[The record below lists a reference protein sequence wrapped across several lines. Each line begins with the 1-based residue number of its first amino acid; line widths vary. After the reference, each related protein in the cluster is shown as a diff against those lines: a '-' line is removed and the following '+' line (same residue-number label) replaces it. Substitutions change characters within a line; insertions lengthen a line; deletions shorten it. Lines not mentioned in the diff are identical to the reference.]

1 MKVTMTLSAVFA
13 GAFLTAQI
21 GITDNSSINMDNSE
35 ILKIES
41 SNKGVLLPN
50 VFLTD
55 LNDEDP
61 ITNPADNLFV
71 YNTNPITGLGFY
83 TWKTNKWE
91 PMVDSRNVYAYA
103 GIVRTEIAQS
113 TAAYQDANTTGA
125 GSYNIGDP
133 PGTTWKQIPG
143 MIKVFDVF
151 SPNNNLSISVGG
163 TVQTKSQAVQQAHSY
178 SVAVFIDNQLA
189 AVRNFI
195 LQGNTECLYS
205 DFNVFMTAT
214 NLTAA
219 SHTVEV
225 RETFRVDNAN
235 GTAQNNPGGLVFGGR
250 HPDCANINNDMAR
263 TLMSIQISEKPNTP

>member
-1 MKVTMTLSAVFA
+1 MKVTMTLSAIFA

-21 GITDNSSINMDNSE
+21 GITDNSSISMHNSE

-41 SNKGVLLPN
+41 NNKGVLLPN

-55 LNDEDP
+55 LNDGNP
-61 ITNPADNLFV
+61 ITSPADNLFV

-113 TAAYQDANTTGA
+113 TAAYQDATTTGA
-125 GSYNIGDP
+125 GSYNIGDA
-133 PGTTWKQIPG
+133 PGNTWKQIPG

-151 SPNNNLSISVGG
+151 SPINNLSISVGG
-163 TVQTKSQAVQQAHSY
+163 TVQTKSNAVQQNHSY
-178 SVAVFIDNQLA
+178 SVAVFIDNKLA
-189 AVRNFI
+189 AVRNFV
-195 LQGNTECLYS
+195 LQGNTACLYS

-225 RETFRVDNAN
+225 RETYRVDNAN
-235 GTAQNNPGGLVFGGR
+235 GTPQNNPGGLVFGGK

>member
-1 MKVTMTLSAVFA
+1 MKVTMTLAAVFA

-55 LNDEDP
+55 LNDGDP
-61 ITNPADNLFV
+61 ITSPAENLFV

-113 TAAYQDANTTGA
+113 TAAYQDTSITGA
-125 GSYNIGDP
+125 NSYSIGDA
-133 PGTTWKQIPG
+133 PGNTWKQIPG

-163 TVQTKSQAVQQAHSY
+163 TVQAKSQAVQQAHSY
-178 SVAVFIDNQLA
+178 SVAIFIDNKLA
-189 AVRNFI
+189 AVRNFV

-225 RETFRVDNAN
+225 RETYRADNAN
-235 GTAQNNPGGLVFGGR
+235 GTPQNNPGGLVFGGK